1 MPLLGTTPVGA
12 VDRPKHAG
20 PAHPDCLCCTLVC
33 PPLSRDDLRARRSS
47 SEYGILQPTDPAS
60 IGSQI
65 SSVLQPNGTLSDAYN
80 TTLSQT
86 QSPPLATSGIG
97 PSSINDT
104 ATQQNHISNAT
115 CTINIPS
122 ASVDYWFAPTY
133 SHVVG
138 IMTTEASNFSNMN
151 SYTLVP
157 YTTTF
162 DVSSALSSDFVCSY
176 STSYYAEWDFTL
188 TMCEEYTVRPNAAT
202 TSVAYRSAAYSPF
215 PSGGVIPTSDAGLY
229 DLYYPDTFPSAT
241 ATITL
246 RPNTT
251 IVQTSAT
258 PFVYFT
264 AYEIAS
270 GHITETVQLHSPQAY
285 PYWLKGIEEKPTIVG
300 PIPDG
305 FLEQIPQSACDAG
318 QLQAVVTVL
327 VIVDL
332 YYQNWPGMAPQ
343 LIHAE
348 SSVLGFDDLPIV
360 VNNWGTGTS
369 KPIPLT
375 VADWNLSDING
386 EPTTTVKPNNRPGS
400 IPTTQVRGDNN
411 NNNNGVNPPESTR
424 VTVGFVGTKAVVV
437 GPSSEVIVGSQT
449 LRAGGS
455 PVTVGDGTLVSLAP
469 SATAIVVDGRTS
481 RLPQAGQSRP
491 PPVLT
496 IGSTTLTPNAATQF
510 FVGPGQTL
518 SPGGVATIDGT
529 VVSLAPSASF
539 IVIGGSTQALPESLP
554 VPGSPPQFVIGSST
568 ITAQVTQDRSNNPN
582 GQNNHMPSPTFVVS
596 GQTLA
601 PGAPAITVSGTTLSL
616 AAAGSVLVL
625 NGASSTIQS
634 PAFPNIT
641 PPILTV
647 GNSVFSA
654 LDSSRNSFVIAGQT
668 LVPGGSAITASG
680 TTLSLASSASFL
692 VVDGVT
698 SVIPDP
704 AALTINVGNEVF
716 APISAPS
723 GPSFVVGD
731 QSLIPGGP
739 AITVSGTTLSLAPFA
754 SFIIVDGTTSSLVTP
769 SLQFGNPPVITIGGD
784 VIGALPEPSGPVF
797 VVDGQ
802 TLIPGGSEI
811 TVSGTTLSL
820 VQSASLVVIN
830 GVTSVLATPAAP
842 LITAPPLTIG
852 HATFRQLPGTGTAYL
867 IGSILL
873 TAGGSIVVSG
883 TTISL
888 AHGATALAINGKT
901 SFISPGIQPIITNPP
916 LLTIGSQTYTAR
928 SGSGTTF
935 IIGDQ
940 TLTPGGTIT
949 IDGTTISLALG
960 ATELIYGSSGRTT
973 KSALFPATT
982 TRLQSV
988 TSSAAASVGGSR
1000 PNGEAIATGKKEGT
1014 ASHSTYG
1021 RSMVSAVVV
1030 VLYSYF
1036 A

>member
-1 MPLLGTTPVGA
+1 MYLNHPLLAVGFASSAAGA
-12 VDRPKHAG
+12 VFRRAILPG
-20 PAHPDCLCCTLVC
+20 TLLQSV
-33 PPLSRDDLRARRSS
+33 STFGTGSS

-65 SSVLQPNGTLSDAYN
+65 SSVLQPNGTSSDAYN

-86 QSPPLATSGIG
+86 QSPPLATSRIG

-241 ATITL
+241 ATVTL
-246 RPNTT
+246 GPNTT

-332 YYQNWPGMAPQ
+332 YYQNWPAKQ
-343 LIHAE
+343 STWL
-348 SSVLGFDDLPIV
+348 D
-360 VNNWGTGTS
+360 
-369 KPIPLT
+369 
-375 VADWNLSDING
+375 
-386 EPTTTVKPNNRPGS
+386 PNNPGARW
-400 IPTTQVRGDNN
+400 QQQQQCRK
-411 NNNNGVNPPESTR
+411 PPESTR

-616 AAAGSVLVL
+616 AAAGSVLVV

-641 PPILTV
+641 PPVLTV

-654 LDSSRNSFVIAGQT
+654 LDSPRNSFVIAGQT
-668 LVPGGSAITASG
+668 LVPGGSAIIASD

-784 VIGALPEPSGPVF
+784 VISALPEPSGPVF

-802 TLIPGGSEI
+802 TLFPGGSEI

-820 VQSASLVVIN
+820 AQSASLVVIN

-852 HATFRQLPGTGTAYL
+852 HATFRPLPGTGTAYL